1 LSCDTVVL
9 CTKTL
14 RTLSGFNQHGIQLM
28 KKRDLIYGVMLVFL
42 VTVTHHVEG
51 QDSLPEPSAESTY
64 TYNAL
69 KILSGSTQFIEAAAA
84 FSTKGNFGGDLI
96 LGNGQIVEHGS
107 SFTVVFSRPSK
118 LYMQLNSR
126 EGYEAKIFFDGEM
139 ITVAA
144 FYDGR
149 HVFDTTPQPGD
160 VNESLDFMVGLTG
173 GPRELNFFLTQQM
186 TQSLNRVRSGVYV
199 GTSMIGG
206 VSCDHLAVR
215 TDTRDGQV
223 WIEQGDEPMPW
234 RILITHREEP
244 AQPRFWAQFDEWD
257 FSPEV
262 SESTFKYTPPEG
274 AIKFRYFN
282 E

>member
-1 LSCDTVVL
+1 LAIETR
-9 CTKTL
+9 L
-14 RTLSGFNQHGIQLM
+14 RKM
-28 KKRDLIYGVMLVFL
+28 RDLVHGVMLVL
-42 VTVTHHVEG
+42 LIGVPHHVEG
-51 QDSLPEPSAESTY
+51 QDNSPEPAVNSTH
-64 TYNAL
+64 TDNAL
-69 KILSGSTQFIEAAAA
+69 KIFSGSTQFIETAAA
-84 FSTKGNFGGDLI
+84 FSTRGNFGGDLI
-96 LGNGQIVEHGS
+96 LENGQIAEHGS
-107 SFTVVFSRPSK
+107 TFTVVFSRPSK

-126 EGYEAKIFFDGEM
+126 EGYEAKIFFDGET

-144 FYDGR
+144 VYDGQ
-149 HVFDTTPQPGD
+149 HVYDTTPQPGD

-186 TQSLNRVRSGVYV
+186 TQSLNRVRSGVHV
-199 GTSMIGG
+199 GRSMIGG

-215 TDTRDGQV
+215 TDSRDVQV
-223 WIEQGDEPMPW
+223 WVERGDEPKPW

-244 AQPRFWAQFDEWD
+244 AQPRFWTQFDEWD
-257 FSPEV
+257 FSPEI

>member
-1 LSCDTVVL
+1 M
-9 CTKTL
+9 
-14 RTLSGFNQHGIQLM
+14 RQRGINLM
-28 KKRDLIYGVMLVFL
+28 KKRDLIGGVIIVLLVAA
-42 VTVTHHVEG
+42 THHVEG
-51 QDSLPEPSAESTY
+51 WGNSPESAADSTPTD
-64 TYNAL
+64 NAL
-69 KILSGSTQFIEAAAA
+69 KILSVSTQFIEAAAA
-84 FSTKGNFGGDLI
+84 FSAKGTFGGDLI

-126 EGYEAKIFFDGEM
+126 EGYEATIFFDGET

-144 FYDGR
+144 IYDGR
-149 HVFDTTPQPGD
+149 HVYDTTPQPGD

-186 TQSLNRVRSGVYV
+186 TQSLNRVRSGVHV
-199 GTSMIGG
+199 GESMIGG

-215 TDTRDGQV
+215 MDTRDGQV
-223 WIEQGDEPMPW
+223 WVERGDEPKPW
-234 RILITHREEP
+234 RILITHRDEP
-244 AQPRFWAQFDEWD
+244 TQPRFWAQFDEWD
-257 FSPEV
+257 FSPEI

-274 AIKFRYFN
+274 AVKFRYFN